1 MFEKQ
6 QWQAFHMQAASIGIN
21 SVERRKLED
30 SPVELVGFLLKTI
43 QDRAPSPRTPSGA
56 TKAAVELWN
65 PFPGIPPEISCV
77 ASSAG
82 HSEFEDTRPKARV

>member
-43 QDRAPSPRTPSGA
+43 QDRAPSPRTPSVPRKPRSSFGTHFLEFLLRFHCRFFGGA
-56 TKAAVELWN
+56 
-65 PFPGIPPEISCV
+65 F
-77 ASSAG
+77 
-82 HSEFEDTRPKARV
+82 

>member
-6 QWQAFHMQAASIGIN
+6 QWQAFHMTLHMQGARIGIN

-43 QDRAPSPRTPSGA
+43 QDRAPSPRTPVLVDA
-56 TKAAVELWN
+56 
-65 PFPGIPPEISCV
+65 ISNFH
-77 ASSAG
+77 G
-82 HSEFEDTRPKARV
+82 FRVSLFTSC

>member
-56 TKAAVELWN
+56 TKAAVELSK
-65 PFPGIPPEISCV
+65 PYIYLRF
-77 ASSAG
+77 
-82 HSEFEDTRPKARV
+82 D